1 MPSLKLAWK
10 LLRRD
15 WAGGELKI
23 LIIALMVAVTGVSSI
38 NFFGERIRIAMV
50 EESSTFI
57 GADLQLT
64 GSRVADQE
72 WLDKAEA
79 DGLTMAKSILFASV
93 VASDEEFQLASV
105 RSVETI
111 FPLKGSLSLLSAND
125 SEVEI
130 NYKPEQGEVW
140 ADQRLFTKLNIEIGD
155 KVEVGVAEFTVSGVI
170 ESEPGRGGSLLSF
183 VPRLVMNAADVPSTE
198 VIQPG
203 SRISWQYQF
212 AGDRETT
219 SNYAKWLADK
229 VDSTWS
235 IVGGSEGVPNLART
249 LQRATSFLSLAS
261 LASLLL
267 AGIAIAMVANRYA
280 EHHFDHAA
288 LLRCFGASQS
298 LVLKIYISNLFIL
311 GVISSFAGG
320 LLGYIV
326 HLGLVELMQSM
337 LPPDLPQPGIE
348 SFFIA
353 IITGL
358 IALTGFALPA
368 LIRLGS
374 VPPLRVLR
382 REITPASLNSYATYG
397 LTVFSMG
404 LIMWWQTSDL
414 QMVAIV
420 LFGGAIAGF
429 VLLLIARLFLKIGLS
444 FQKYMTGSVRF
455 GFSQLARHDK
465 ASSIQI
471 LAFGLALLVMMLI
484 FLLRTDLL
492 DTWRGKLADDT
503 PNHFIVNIEP
513 NNVESMENFF
523 KQRDIKTSGL
533 FPMIRSRINLP
544 ESATGKVGREVNIT
558 WSFDLPKYNNLELGE
573 WSPETTKSGLPA
585 ISLEQKFSERLGLK
599 LGDVLEFDTGGRIYK
614 GEITSFRSVKW
625 DSFKP
630 NFMVMF
636 SNDEIKD
643 MPADWMTSFYLGT
656 ENKNQL
662 AGLVEQFP
670 AVTLFELDAILQQV
684 QRIIEQVSL
693 AVEYILLFVIIA
705 GLMVLLATIQ
715 STMDER
721 IFESTVLRTLGASR
735 TYLRRSLMTEF
746 SLLGLL
752 AGLMAAAGTE
762 LVAYGLYEYAFNLPF
777 SLHGWLW
784 IAGPLSGIIII
795 SVAGNMA
802 ARSVISRPPMSS
814 FREC

>member
-298 LVLKIYISNLFIL
+298 LVLK
-311 GVISSFAGG
+311 
-320 LLGYIV
+320 
-326 HLGLVELMQSM
+326 
-337 LPPDLPQPGIE
+337 
-348 SFFIA
+348 
-353 IITGL
+353 
-358 IALTGFALPA
+358 
-368 LIRLGS
+368 
-374 VPPLRVLR
+374 
-382 REITPASLNSYATYG
+382 
-397 LTVFSMG
+397 
-404 LIMWWQTSDL
+404 
-414 QMVAIV
+414 
-420 LFGGAIAGF
+420 
-429 VLLLIARLFLKIGLS
+429 
-444 FQKYMTGSVRF
+444 
-455 GFSQLARHDK
+455 
-465 ASSIQI
+465 
-471 LAFGLALLVMMLI
+471 
-484 FLLRTDLL
+484 
-492 DTWRGKLADDT
+492 
-503 PNHFIVNIEP
+503 
-513 NNVESMENFF
+513 
-523 KQRDIKTSGL
+523 
-533 FPMIRSRINLP
+533 
-544 ESATGKVGREVNIT
+544 
-558 WSFDLPKYNNLELGE
+558 
-573 WSPETTKSGLPA
+573 
-585 ISLEQKFSERLGLK
+585 
-599 LGDVLEFDTGGRIYK
+599 
-614 GEITSFRSVKW
+614 
-625 DSFKP
+625 
-630 NFMVMF
+630 
-636 SNDEIKD
+636 
-643 MPADWMTSFYLGT
+643 
-656 ENKNQL
+656 
-662 AGLVEQFP
+662 
-670 AVTLFELDAILQQV
+670 
-684 QRIIEQVSL
+684 
-693 AVEYILLFVIIA
+693 
-705 GLMVLLATIQ
+705 
-715 STMDER
+715 
-721 IFESTVLRTLGASR
+721 
-735 TYLRRSLMTEF
+735 
-746 SLLGLL
+746 
-752 AGLMAAAGTE
+752 
-762 LVAYGLYEYAFNLPF
+762 
-777 SLHGWLW
+777 
-784 IAGPLSGIIII
+784 
-795 SVAGNMA
+795 
-802 ARSVISRPPMSS
+802 
-814 FREC
+814 

>member
-15 WAGGELKI
+15 WSGGELKI

-64 GSRVADQE
+64 GSREADTE
-72 WLDKAEA
+72 WLEKAEA

-93 VASDEEFQLASV
+93 VASDYEFQLASV
-105 RSVETI
+105 RSVDTV
-111 FPLKGSLSLLSAND
+111 FPLKGSLSLTSAN
-125 SEVEI
+125 SETEI
-130 NYKPEQGEVW
+130 NYKPKPGEVW
-140 ADQRLFTKLNIEIGD
+140 ADERLFTKLKIQLGD
-155 KVEVGVAEFTVSGVI
+155 KVEVGVAEFIVSGVI

-183 VPRLVMNAADVPSTE
+183 VPRLVMNGADVPSTE

-219 SNYAKWLADK
+219 SNYEKWLEEQI
-229 VDSTWS
+229 DSTWS
-235 IVGGSEGVPNLART
+235 IVGGSEGVSTLAKT

-267 AGIAIAMVANRYA
+267 AGIAIAMVSNRYA

-288 LLRCFGASQS
+288 LLRCFGASQA
-298 LVLKIYISNLFIL
+298 LVLKIYISNLFAL
-311 GVISSFAGG
+311 GFISSFAGG

-326 HLGLVELMQSM
+326 HLGLVELMQDM
-337 LPPDLPQPGIE
+337 LPANLPQPGIE

-358 IALTGFALPA
+358 IALAGFALPA

-382 REITPASLNSYATYG
+382 RELTPASLNSYATYG
-397 LTVFSMG
+397 LTVFCMG
-404 LIMWWQTSDL
+404 IIMWWQTSDL

-429 VLLLIARLFLKIGLS
+429 VLLLIARLFLKLGLS

-465 ASSIQI
+465 ASSIQV

-484 FLLRTDLL
+484 SLLRTDLL

-513 NNVESMENFF
+513 TNVESMESFF

-533 FPMIRSRINLP
+533 FPMIRSRIKLP
-544 ESATGKVGREVNIT
+544 ESATTQVGREVNIT
-558 WSFDLPKYNNLELGE
+558 WAFDLPTYNELVMGE

-599 LGDVLEFDTGGRIYK
+599 LGDVLEFDTGGRNYK

-636 SNDEIKD
+636 SSDAIKD
-643 MPADWMTSFYLGT
+643 MPANWMTSFYLAT

-662 AGLVEQFP
+662 AGLIDQFP
-670 AVTLFELDAILQQV
+670 AVTLFELDAIMQQV

-705 GLMVLLATIQ
+705 GLMVLFATIQ

-752 AGLMAAAGTE
+752 AGLMGAAGTE
-762 LVAYGLYEYAFNLPF
+762 LVAYGLYEYAFDLPF
-777 SLHGWLW
+777 NLHGWLW
-784 IAGPLSGIIII
+784 IVGPLSGVIII
-795 SVAGNMA
+795 SVAGNVA
-802 ARSVISRPPMSS
+802 ARSVVSRPPMSS

>member
-1 MPSLKLAWK
+1 
-10 LLRRD
+10 
-15 WAGGELKI
+15 
-23 LIIALMVAVTGVSSI
+23 
-38 NFFGERIRIAMV
+38 
-50 EESSTFI
+50 
-57 GADLQLT
+57 
-64 GSRVADQE
+64 
-72 WLDKAEA
+72 
-79 DGLTMAKSILFASV
+79 
-93 VASDEEFQLASV
+93 
-105 RSVETI
+105 
-111 FPLKGSLSLLSAND
+111 
-125 SEVEI
+125 
-130 NYKPEQGEVW
+130 
-140 ADQRLFTKLNIEIGD
+140 
-155 KVEVGVAEFTVSGVI
+155 
-170 ESEPGRGGSLLSF
+170 
-183 VPRLVMNAADVPSTE
+183 
-198 VIQPG
+198 
-203 SRISWQYQF
+203 
-212 AGDRETT
+212 
-219 SNYAKWLADK
+219 
-229 VDSTWS
+229 
-235 IVGGSEGVPNLART
+235 
-249 LQRATSFLSLAS
+249 
-261 LASLLL
+261 
-267 AGIAIAMVANRYA
+267 
-280 EHHFDHAA
+280 
-288 LLRCFGASQS
+288 
-298 LVLKIYISNLFIL
+298 
-311 GVISSFAGG
+311 
-320 LLGYIV
+320 
-326 HLGLVELMQSM
+326 
-337 LPPDLPQPGIE
+337 
-348 SFFIA
+348 
-353 IITGL
+353 
-358 IALTGFALPA
+358 
-368 LIRLGS
+368 
-374 VPPLRVLR
+374 
-382 REITPASLNSYATYG
+382 
-397 LTVFSMG
+397 
-404 LIMWWQTSDL
+404 
-414 QMVAIV
+414 
-420 LFGGAIAGF
+420 
-429 VLLLIARLFLKIGLS
+429 
-444 FQKYMTGSVRF
+444 
-455 GFSQLARHDK
+455 
-465 ASSIQI
+465 
-471 LAFGLALLVMMLI
+471 
-484 FLLRTDLL
+484 
-492 DTWRGKLADDT
+492 
-503 PNHFIVNIEP
+503 
-513 NNVESMENFF
+513 
-523 KQRDIKTSGL
+523 
-533 FPMIRSRINLP
+533 
-544 ESATGKVGREVNIT
+544 
-558 WSFDLPKYNNLELGE
+558 GE